1 MAAIYVP
8 QYFNY
13 PDHLNIE
20 HLNKGVQKV
29 RILNAQIPNVVG
41 SLHNKHFVHFTGG
54 LGKLMLDE
62 S

>member
-8 QYFNY
+8 QYFND

-29 RILNAQIPNVVG
+29 RILKAQYSDP
-41 SLHNKHFVHFTGG
+41 HFTWV
-54 LGKLMLDE
+54 
-62 S
+62 SA

>member
-8 QYFNY
+8 QYFND

-20 HLNKGVQKV
+20 HLNTGVQKV
-29 RILNAQIPNVVG
+29 RILNAQYVG
-41 SLHNKHFVHFTGG
+41 SLHNRHFVHFTGG
-54 LGKLMLDE
+54 LGKLMLNE